1 LTDLHGNWKNAPK
14 KNGADELTAIQLSR
28 KERTRRI
35 EMRNKNEN
43 KNENNQ

>member
-1 LTDLHGNWKNAPK
+1 MENGKMLRK
-14 KNGADELTAIQLSR
+14 KNGADELTAIQLSQ

-35 EMRNKNEN
+35 EMRNKNEK